1 MHTMN
6 SPREKVNTMHRAA
19 INTEKNQKEFIFHTW
34 RTIKRE
40 TNNKKRNESM
50 LCMNLWK
57 IFSVTYW
64 LSKKEIA
71 LSTFNSLLL
80 LLESIGV
87 EDIKDF
93 STRLPSAIR
102 DTAMEL
108 SEVIKSDLV
117 KKIEIRS
124 LCSFNRRSNWYL

>member
-6 SPREKVNTMHRAA
+6 SPRENVNTMHRAA
-19 INTEKNQKEFIFHTW
+19 INIEKNQKELIFHTW

-40 TNNKKRNESM
+40 TNNEKRNESM

-80 LLESIGV
+80 LLESTGL

-108 SEVIKSDLV
+108 SKVIKSDLV
-117 KKIEIRS
+117 KKIE
-124 LCSFNRRSNWYL
+124 N